1 MVRRPPRSTRTD
13 TLFPYTTLFRSDM
26 VRHVLRHRPV
36 SGERAAAD
44 GEGPGD
50 PALGVIDHLVAARQ
64 RLPFRPARRPDE
76 RPYPCPCPPC
86 PLTANAGDQRLGAVE
101 QGLDLVGL
109 HRRHIREIGRGWGR

>member
-64 RLPFRPARRPDE
+64 RLPCRPTRRPDQ
-76 RPYPCPCPPC
+76 RPSPCPCPQSPK
-86 PLTANAGDQRLGAVE
+86 TATARGKRLGPVE
-101 QGLDLVGL
+101 QSGTASFLEKVIQYGT
-109 HRRHIREIGRGWGR
+109 I